1 MKIVF
6 FGTPGFSSQILKKI
20 LYGNEIVSI
29 VTAEDSQKGRGKKFQ
44 FPDVKK
50 TGIELNIPVFQ
61 PKNLK
66 DDKFVEKLKKFN
78 ADIFLVI
85 AFRKLPKKVWQIPKK
100 GTINL
105 HTSFLPD
112 YRGAGPINWV
122 LINGEKHTGISSF
135 FINDKIDQG
144 DIILQKKISIDK
156 NMTAGQLHNQMIID
170 GIEITNKTIEL
181 IRNNTLKIKIQ
192 NQSETHKKAPK
203 INKELLRINWGQS
216 IDQIHNKIR
225 GLSPFLDYNELL
237 QDVSICPCAWF
248 YLNNKRIKIQKS
260 SICEKIN
267 DSKIIDTDN
276 KNYLNINFSQKA
288 LSLEMIQIEGK
299 KPMLIKQFLQ
309 GNKINENDQIS

>member
-6 FGTPGFSSQILKKI
+6 FGTPDFSSQILKKI
-20 LYGNEIVSI
+20 LNGNEIVSI

-50 TGIELNIPVFQ
+50 TGIELNIPVLQ
-61 PKNLK
+61 PKDLK

-122 LINGEKHTGISSF
+122 LINGEKHTGITSF

-156 NMTAGQLHNQMIID
+156 NMTAAQLHNQMIID

-192 NQSETHKKAPK
+192 NQSEKHKKAPK

-225 GLSPFLDYNELL
+225 GLSPFLKYNELL

-248 YLNNKRIKIQKS
+248 YLNNKRIKVQKS
-260 SICEKIN
+260 SICEKIS